1 MRVSLISLKN
11 LTCMSKKQTVVV
23 YVDNSGGVFYAGESL
38 SKPQESELRKKFK
51 VVEIKENDFVRV
63 RISK

>member
-1 MRVSLISLKN
+1 
-11 LTCMSKKQTVVV
+11 MSKKQTVVV